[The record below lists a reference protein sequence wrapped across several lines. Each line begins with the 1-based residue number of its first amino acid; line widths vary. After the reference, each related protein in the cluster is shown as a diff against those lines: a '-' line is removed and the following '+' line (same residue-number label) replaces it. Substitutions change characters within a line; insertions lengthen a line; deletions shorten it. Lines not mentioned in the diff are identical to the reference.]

1 MSSRSERT
9 RCGRRDLV
17 ASYAL
22 AVLDSSE
29 AELMAAHLAVCSE
42 CQQEYHAV
50 GGLTDALSGW
60 RVQELPLPTPLWE
73 RLVERIAHVPQ
84 KKMPASAASAVT
96 PSVAQGCQEPLWSEV
111 ASGITCK
118 LLSMDAE
125 MDRVSMLVRLAP
137 GISYPPHSHAGLEEL
152 YLLEG
157 ELWIED
163 RKLQPGDYY
172 RAEAGTSD
180 QCVWSETG
188 CMCLLITSP
197 LDELR

>member
-1 MSSRSERT
+1 MTS
-9 RCGRRDLV
+9 
-17 ASYAL
+17 
-22 AVLDSSE
+22 
-29 AELMAAHLAVCSE
+29 
-42 CQQEYHAV
+42 
-50 GGLTDALSGW
+50 
-60 RVQELPLPTPLWE
+60 
-73 RLVERIAHVPQ
+73 
-84 KKMPASAASAVT
+84 
-96 PSVAQGCQEPLWSEV
+96 SVAQDWQEPLWNEV
-111 ASGITCK
+111 APGIACK

-137 GISYPPHSHAGLEEL
+137 GISYPPHSHAGVEEL

-163 RKLQPGDYY
+163 RKLQPGDYN

-180 QCVWSETG
+180 QRVWSETG